1 MRRKV
6 RRLLRGGPGL
16 FLRQAGLPVAVVA
29 DRRQPLYLMRMKFS
43 IGYFAKPRA
52 PGIPPALLAT
62 YTGDFPT
69 VDAARKAAIE
79 DADDPKIGAV
89 DSITIEPIGERWV
102 KGETLIKTAGGWER
116 RREPE

>member
-1 MRRKV
+1 VTTQYTRARDC
-6 RRLLRGGPGL
+6 
-16 FLRQAGLPVAVVA
+16 QAEILAG
-29 DRRQPLYLMRMKFS
+29 R
-43 IGYFAKPRA
+43 
-52 PGIPPALLAT
+52 GIPPALLAT